1 MYWGKLV
8 ELCRN
13 RRVFIQT
20 HNFPDPDAVSSA
32 FGLQYFLKQYGIDAI
47 LCYAGKIE
55 KLNTKRMLS
64 VFDIDMM
71 YIDDITDMT
80 QEDYIITV
88 DAQKYNANISIFP
101 GHEIACI
108 DHHPTFIDYEYE
120 YKDVRICGACASIVA
135 KYYEDSEIPIPENVA
150 SALLYGIKVDTAELS
165 RGVADLDIDMFY
177 MLYKLANLQK
187 IASLYSNAMEL
198 DDLKAYG
205 AAFESITIL
214 EEIGFASI
222 PFNCHDALIATI
234 SDFILSLDVVE
245 CAVVYAIREDGIKF
259 SVRSDMTDVDA
270 GRLTEWALGGVGTGG
285 GHFSMAGGFVQTS
298 NVDKFGRN
306 LHKEI
311 ESRFVKALKILR

>member
-1 MYWGKLV
+1 MEDENLYWEKLV

-20 HNFPDPDAVSSA
+20 HNFPDQDAVSSA

-135 KYYEDSEIPIPENVA
+135 KFYEDSEIPIPENVA

-187 IASLYSNAMEL
+187 IASLYSNAME
-198 DDLKAYG
+198 
-205 AAFESITIL
+205 
-214 EEIGFASI
+214 
-222 PFNCHDALIATI
+222 
-234 SDFILSLDVVE
+234 
-245 CAVVYAIREDGIKF
+245 
-259 SVRSDMTDVDA
+259 
-270 GRLTEWALGGVGTGG
+270 
-285 GHFSMAGGFVQTS
+285 
-298 NVDKFGRN
+298 
-306 LHKEI
+306 
-311 ESRFVKALKILR
+311 